1 MMQFGVASP
10 AALIPV
16 SPFGS
21 PAFPDGTGTGF
32 VSRDTRRDDV
42 PADAPCRAPPLRREQ
57 HRGRGGEP
65 EPSRQQLTKAT
76 AVIGSERLP
85 PIGPSP
91 SAPSLVLRCGFLGPH
106 WYLRFAPSTQLPTCV
121 HRCCA
126 PARSLLLTRFF
137 TGALGATR
145 RLPISA
151 TEWTYEHTLEHSNP
165 HRIQGATRKQRTVG
179 DSGSCEPRQPSFIRP
194 SGTAVRIDDVYVP
207 PTATTARRGGFT
219 STCRA
224 RTPRV
229 VNRCQRRTRKKYS
242 TNDRAVYG
250 LPFGN
255 QLTELVVPKHDS
267 PYRVASYASSRKVTQ
282 SCCTRGAFLLLSPR
296 KKRG

>member
-1 MMQFGVASP
+1 MLG
-10 AALIPV
+10 
-16 SPFGS
+16 
-21 PAFPDGTGTGF
+21 
-32 VSRDTRRDDV
+32 
-42 PADAPCRAPPLRREQ
+42 
-57 HRGRGGEP
+57 
-65 EPSRQQLTKAT
+65 
-76 AVIGSERLP
+76 
-85 PIGPSP
+85 
-91 SAPSLVLRCGFLGPH
+91 CGFLGPH
-106 WYLRFAPSTQLPTCV
+106 WCLRFAPSTQLPTCV

-126 PARSLLLTRFF
+126 PARSLLLTRLF
-137 TGALGATR
+137 TGALGATC

-165 HRIQGATRKQRTVG
+165 HRIQGATRKQRTMG
-179 DSGSCEPRQPSFIRP
+179 DNGSCEPRQPSFIRP

-229 VNRCQRRTRKKYS
+229 VNRCHRRTRKRHS
-242 TNDRAVYG
+242 TNGRAVYG

-267 PYRVASYASSRKVTQ
+267 PYRVASCASSRKVTQ
-282 SCCTRGAFLLLSPR
+282 SCRTRGAFLLLSPR
-296 KKRG
+296 KSEVDLLWLRRSPSDAAVVRHLCDRFDLALAKATSPRLSCREVSERNALHSF